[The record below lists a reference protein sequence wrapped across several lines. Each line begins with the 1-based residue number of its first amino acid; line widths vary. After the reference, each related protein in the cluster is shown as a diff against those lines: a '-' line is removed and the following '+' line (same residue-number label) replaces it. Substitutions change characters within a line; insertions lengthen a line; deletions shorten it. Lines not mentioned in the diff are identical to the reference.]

1 MPVSIFCFR
10 YHLYRAVVVPVTIQE
25 PLTSKAPQ
33 PADPP
38 RPCVTSWVL
47 LTLPVLSIT
56 SPAPPSVHSGAR
68 ISIRLRSG
76 MRDSSLNT
84 VQVGNLAARSEPR
97 IELVPESPVWPP
109 VRTQGPRLCKAPW
122 PISPL
127 PELLWAQPGATSQ
140 HPQLRI
146 GRVAASQQPV
156 ALSPMAWLSIRSMAS
171 MRLPER
177 RPAAPLNLGVA
188 PRRSAPRTRL
198 LPEFSAG
205 AAQSCSRRVLRSEA
219 SSATLRRPKETPLSA
234 GSPETRREQADLP
247 ADPTPGP
254 LPPIPKVRAVV
265 CGSPGVDASLR
276 RLEPLS
282 KRPRQRRVP
291 ITFPP
296 VHVAALHAIQTT
308 LRLRLVPESPEWP
321 PATRARVHPLR
332 DPLLAGRG
340 LSTPPTEPYSGQ
352 AQDSAFPRR
361 ELQHD
366 GKKQKRRD
374 SRKQA
379 GRKLDGRLH
388 SPGADRTSQSSL
400 RRTYGSQGLLRA
412 LQMSGIS
419 QSRSSSSPCLK
430 LSQRAD
436 SSEAFRAEGRSTA
449 RAQESFMEPP
459 RSLRERSR

>member
-146 GRVAASQQPV
+146 GRVAASQEPV

-171 MRLPER
+171 MRVPER
-177 RPAAPLNLGVA
+177 RAAAPLGVA

-219 SSATLRRPKETPLSA
+219 SLATLRRPKETPLSA

-254 LPPIPKVRAVV
+254 LPPI
-265 CGSPGVDASLR
+265 
-276 RLEPLS
+276 
-282 KRPRQRRVP
+282 
-291 ITFPP
+291 
-296 VHVAALHAIQTT
+296 
-308 LRLRLVPESPEWP
+308 
-321 PATRARVHPLR
+321 
-332 DPLLAGRG
+332 
-340 LSTPPTEPYSGQ
+340 
-352 AQDSAFPRR
+352 
-361 ELQHD
+361 
-366 GKKQKRRD
+366 
-374 SRKQA
+374 
-379 GRKLDGRLH
+379 
-388 SPGADRTSQSSL
+388 
-400 RRTYGSQGLLRA
+400 
-412 LQMSGIS
+412 
-419 QSRSSSSPCLK
+419 
-430 LSQRAD
+430 
-436 SSEAFRAEGRSTA
+436 
-449 RAQESFMEPP
+449 
-459 RSLRERSR
+459 